1 MFQVLKYKLNPFWTL
16 VYKQHYLVN
25 SPYKI
30 TYTGKFKEID
40 DDFKTVHSI
49 VQVLHRRL
57 NIRSIWVR

>member
-30 TYTGKFKEID
+30 TYTGKFKVGISLP
-40 DDFKTVHSI
+40 TGRHSHNYY
-49 VQVLHRRL
+49 VFQRTK
-57 NIRSIWVR
+57 

>member
-30 TYTGKFKEID
+30 TYTGKFKVGISLP
-40 DDFKTVHSI
+40 TGRHSHTHY
-49 VQVLHRRL
+49 VFQKVK
-57 NIRSIWVR
+57 